1 MTCEQSNAPREGL
14 PDRREGAL
22 SRSGRSSVA
31 MKRLQAADARLG
43 PLACWLLRPLAGLLR
58 RRPEELL
65 GAPQRILLI
74 KFWGIGSMQLLTPSV
89 RCLRERHPG
98 ARLELLTLRPNM
110 AFAHGLGVFDEV
122 HTLDLE
128 RAGWLSLFG
137 RILGLCHSLRRAR
150 FQAAYDFEFF
160 TRFSALVTLLSGA
173 PQSHGFD
180 APSVWR
186 GGFHSVRVP
195 FNRYWHV
202 ARNFR
207 NLAGGENGEEIQP
220 KDLAP
225 FKIAPEHRRE
235 VEEKLLS
242 LGFSGEG
249 PLVVFNPNAGSLS
262 LERRW
267 PPTQFAQLGTRLAI
281 ERGARLALVGAPS
294 ERAWTGEVAAK
305 LAALPPQRVVNLAGE
320 LSIGGLHALLEMAD
334 LFVTNDSGPMH
345 LAAALGTPT
354 LGLFGPETPLM
365 YGPLGERAEGLY
377 RPPACSP
384 CINVHDNKVA
394 SCVRGRPECL
404 TNLTVEHVFERASLR
419 LERRGLSSW
428 LPRLRLRALSDDTGP
443 AGQASGAAQGAAR

>member
-1 MTCEQSNAPREGL
+1 MVCEQSNVPRVQAAPSAG
-14 PDRREGAL
+14 GG
-22 SRSGRSSVA
+22 GRSRASSVS

-43 PLACWLLRPLAGLLR
+43 PLACWFLRPLAGLLR
-58 RRPEELL
+58 RTPSQLA
-65 GAPQRILLI
+65 GCPVRILLI

-98 ARLELLTLRPNM
+98 ARLELLTLRPN
-110 AFAHGLGVFDEV
+110 APFAHGLGVFDEV

-128 RAGWLSLFG
+128 RAGWLNLSS
-137 RILGLCHSLRRAR
+137 RILGLCRSLRRAR
-150 FQAAYDFEFF
+150 FQVAYDFEFF

-207 NLAGGENGEEIQP
+207 NLAGGENGAEIEP
-220 KDLAP
+220 KDLSP
-225 FKIAPEHRRE
+225 FKIAEVHRRE
-235 VEEKLLS
+235 LEDKLLS
-242 LGFSGEG
+242 LGFSGDG
-249 PLVVFNPNAGSLS
+249 PLVVFNPNAGGLS

-294 ERAWTGEVAAK
+294 ERAWTAEVAAK
-305 LAALPPQRVVNLAGE
+305 LATLPANRVVNLAGE
-320 LSIGGLHALLEMAD
+320 LSIGGLHALLELAD

-419 LERRGLSSW
+419 LGRGTLPSW
-428 LPRLRLRALSDDTGP
+428 LPRLRLRAVPVEEGLG
-443 AGQASGAAQGAAR
+443 GQAPGSAQGASR